1 MGSRGFSERERDF
14 SWLRKEG
21 SRVIVDLGL
30 LSFLVKGMVWR
41 KEGGGDLFRVF

>member
-1 MGSRGFSERERDF
+1 MRDKDWTFMGSRGFSERERDF

-30 LSFLVKGMVWR
+30 LAFLE
-41 KEGGGDLFRVF
+41 EGRRG